1 MKKEL
6 THIEYCQFL
15 LASQVN
21 YTQTYFAD
29 HSDQFSHDR
38 INRLMRELKLT
49 PQELRQMVR
58 SELILSE
65 NGYILFDDTVLDKS
79 HSFAIEVVRRQ
90 WSGNEKK
97 VIKGIGIVTC
107 VYVNPDTEQ
116 FWVIDYRL
124 FDPERDGKSKIDHL
138 LDMWQTIL
146 HVAQLPFRTVLMDS
160 WYASM
165 KVMKTIERAGKI
177 YYCPL
182 KANRQITL
190 DANAT
195 YSRVDALTWP
205 DDELQ
210 TGKLVHLKGFPKGHH
225 LKLFRL
231 VVSAHRTEYVVTND
245 LSQES
250 SDDTRDQSAIRWKIE
265 QFHREAKQVTGL
277 ESCQCRSQR
286 AQRNHIACAMLV
298 WVRLNEL
305 AQEAQTT
312 IYQLK
317 QGLLSS
323 YMRDQLRQPS
333 ISMLP
338 A

>member
-1 MKKEL
+1 MKRQL
-6 THIEYCQFL
+6 THIDYCQFL
-15 LASQVN
+15 LVSQSN
-21 YTQTYFAD
+21 YTQTYFAE
-29 HSDQFSHDR
+29 HSDEFSHDR
-38 INRLMRELKLT
+38 INRLMRDLKLT
-49 PQELRQMVR
+49 PQELRQIVR
-58 SELILSE
+58 WELVLSE

-107 VYVNPDTEQ
+107 VYVNPDTNQ

-124 FDPERDGKSKIDHL
+124 FDPDRDGKTKIDHL

-146 HVAQLPFRTVLMDS
+146 HVEQLPFQTVLMDS

-165 KVMKTIERAGKI
+165 KVMKTIERAGKL

-195 YSRVDALTWP
+195 YSRVDALTWT
-205 DDELQ
+205 DEELE

-225 LKLFRL
+225 LKLFRI
-231 VVSAHRTEYVVTND
+231 VVSSHRMEYVVTND
-245 LSQES
+245 LSQDS
-250 SDDTRDQSAIRWKIE
+250 PDDTRDRSAIRWKIE

-277 ESCQCRSQR
+277 ESCQCRSQL

-298 WVRLNEL
+298 WVRLNQL
-305 AQEAQTT
+305 AHHTCMS

-317 QGLLSS
+317 QGLLDD
-323 YMRDQLRQPS
+323 YMRQQLRRPS
-333 ISMLP
+333 IPMLS

>member
-1 MKKEL
+1 MKKQL
-6 THIEYCQFL
+6 SHIDYCQFL

-21 YTQTYFAD
+21 YTQTYFAE
-29 HSDQFSHDR
+29 HSEQFSHDR
-38 INRLMRELKLT
+38 INRLMREAKLT

-58 SELILSE
+58 SELVLSE

-97 VIKGIGIVTC
+97 VIKGIGLVTC
-107 VYVNPDTEQ
+107 VYVNPDTDQ

-138 LDMWQTIL
+138 LDMWRTII
-146 HVAQLPFRTVLMDS
+146 HVEQLPFRTVLMDS

-165 KVMKTIERAGKI
+165 KVMKTIEQAGKI

-182 KANRQITL
+182 KGNRQITL
-190 DANAT
+190 DAHAT
-195 YSRVDALTWP
+195 YSRVDALSWT
-205 DDELQ
+205 DEALQ
-210 TGKLVHLKGFPKGHH
+210 TGKFVHVKGFPKGHH

-231 VVSAHRTEYVVTND
+231 VVSSHRTEYVVTND
-245 LSQES
+245 LSQDS
-250 SDDTRDQSAIRWKIE
+250 ADAARDQSAIRWNIE

-277 ESCQCRSQR
+277 ESSQCRSQR

-298 WVRLNEL
+298 WVRLNQF
-305 AQEAQTT
+305 AQQSGST
-312 IYQLK
+312 IYQVK
-317 QGLLSS
+317 IGLLDD
-323 YMRDQLRQPS
+323 YMRHQLSHPS